1 MFRADSSRNGLERGA
16 VEQQLQRPE
25 DRGQDGNYVE
35 LRKVAVRDS
44 QLGNVIEGACNWRRA
59 RGRGW

>member
-25 DRGQDGNYVE
+25 DRGQHGNYVE

-44 QLGNVIEGACNWRRA
+44 QLGNVIEGACYWRRA